1 VEVVARKARSL
12 AGKVVVI
19 TGGARGI
26 GAATARALIAEG
38 ARVAIGDL
46 DEELAKRTAKE
57 LDGGPRANES
67 LAGGGGDT
75 FAMHLDVTDHA
86 GYTAFLDEVEREVGQ
101 IDVLINNA
109 GIMPLS
115 LLDEESDSTSAHVL
129 AINLGAVIHG
139 TREAMQRMKPRR
151 SGHIVNVAS
160 LAGKLG
166 VPGAAT
172 YCATK
177 HGVVGL
183 SEAVHFELRGTGVD
197 VTCVMPTIVRTEL
210 AAGLKET
217 KLSSQVGPEDVAAAI
232 LSALHRPRLDVYVPG
247 YLGRVNNVVRV
258 FPRRVGEFIG
268 RTTKTDQLLSSA
280 MHSPERAAYEARVA
294 ASAPGGDSGR

>member
-1 VEVVARKARSL
+1 MSKTRSI

-26 GAATARALIAEG
+26 GAATARALVAEG
-38 ARVAIGDL
+38 ARVALGDL

-57 LDGGPRANES
+57 L
-67 LAGGGGDT
+67 GGGDV
-75 FAMHLDVTDHA
+75 FAARLDVTDHA
-86 GYTAFLDEVEREVGQ
+86 GFTAFLDEVEREVGP

-115 LLDEESDSTSAHVL
+115 PLDEETDETTARQL
-129 AINLGAVIHG
+129 AINLAAVIHG
-139 TREAMQRMKPRR
+139 TRQAMVRMKPRGR
-151 SGHIVNVAS
+151 GHIVNIAS
-160 LAGKLG
+160 LAGKVG
-166 VPGAAT
+166 IAGGAT

-183 SEAVHFELRGTGVD
+183 SEAVHNELRGTGVD

-217 KLSSQVGPEDVAAAI
+217 KLSSQVSPEDVASAI
-232 LSALHRPRLDVYVPG
+232 VRALQKPRLEVYVPSH
-247 YLGRVNNVVRV
+247 LGAVNNIVRV
-258 FPRRVGEFIG
+258 FPRRVGEWIG
-268 RTTKTDQLLSSA
+268 RTTKTDQVLSA
-280 MHSPERAAYEARVA
+280 GVHSPERAAYEQRAA
-294 ASAPGGDSGR
+294 ASAPGAQTSGPA

>member
-1 VEVVARKARSL
+1 VARKARSL
-12 AGKVVVI
+12 TGKVVVI

-26 GAATARALIAEG
+26 GAATAHALFGEG
-38 ARVAIGDL
+38 ARVAIGDV
-46 DEELAKRTAKE
+46 DEDLARRTAKD
-57 LDGGPRANES
+57 LGPEV
-67 LAGGGGDT
+67 
-75 FAMHLDVTDHA
+75 FAAHLDVTDHA
-86 GYTAFLDEVEREVGQ
+86 GYTAFLDEVEREVGP

-115 LLDEESDSTSAHVL
+115 RLDEEADSTTARL
-129 AINLGAVIHG
+129 IAINLAAVVHG
-139 TREAMQRMKPRR
+139 TREAMKRMKPRR

-166 VPGAAT
+166 VPGGAT

-197 VTCVMPTIVRTEL
+197 MTCVMPTIVRTEL

-217 KLSSQVGPEDVAAAI
+217 RLSSQVGPEDVAKAI
-232 LSALHRPRLDVYVPG
+232 VGALRRPRLEVYVPG

-268 RTTKTDQLLSSA
+268 RATKTDQLLA
-280 MHSPERAAYEARVA
+280 AAVHSPERAEYEKRVA
-294 ASAPGGDSGR
+294 ATAPGASREH